1 MKYQVNLHSGETFE
15 CDRFLSQ
22 VNSDKEPII
31 YFHFG
36 PSSTS
41 ERVEPSKNVASITP
55 IAGAVASDAPAQAL
69 NGPVTPLN
77 ESQASTDEASKEAES
92 TSEAETA
99 AS

>member
-22 VNSDKEPII
+22 VNADKEPII

-36 PSSTS
+36 PTSTS
-41 ERVEPSKNVASITP
+41 ERVEPSKNVASIVP
-55 IAGAVASDAPAQAL
+55 VPGELANAALVQAV
-69 NGPVTPLN
+69 NGPVAALN
-77 ESQASTDEASKEAES
+77 ESQDATTSEA
-92 TSEAETA
+92 EAETA